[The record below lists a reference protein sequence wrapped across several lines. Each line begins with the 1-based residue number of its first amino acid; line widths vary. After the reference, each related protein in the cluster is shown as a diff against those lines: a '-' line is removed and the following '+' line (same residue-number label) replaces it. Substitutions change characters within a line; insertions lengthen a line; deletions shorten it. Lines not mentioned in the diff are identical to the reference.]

1 TNYFENGSNAGYL
14 MTSLTWKRK
23 QLNRKNY
30 NKSMN
35 PTPSKL
41 RFLSLAGGGVGYFRR
56 SVPPITNT

>member
-1 TNYFENGSNAGYL
+1 
-14 MTSLTWKRK
+14 M
-23 QLNRKNY
+23 NRKNY

-56 SVPPITNT
+56 YVRKNIYIAVYLKHQIKAYLKILSINTII

>member
-1 TNYFENGSNAGYL
+1 
-14 MTSLTWKRK
+14 M
-23 QLNRKNY
+23 NRKNY

-56 SVPPITNT
+56 SAQTEKGDKNDVKKW